1 MKNTEQ
7 VLVTGANRGIGKSL
21 VLVFAQ
27 HGHPVIATSRNI
39 DNQFLEW
46 CEVTSRITGSTVTP
60 EFLALDDATAAQ
72 ARAREIVTINPHVTH
87 FINNA
92 ALAHGSTFFMTS
104 IGILKQVFEVNFFST
119 LAISQVFIKHLIKA
133 GAGKLLNISSISTQH
148 PMPGTLAYGSS
159 KLALEYSTSVIA
171 KELQNTQISV
181 GAMGLGLVNTEMLA
195 KMDIKS
201 QENLKSLNPKV
212 EVLDSLDV
220 AQEIYRFMT
229 YLNPNNSG
237 TVRFVERIAK

>member
-1 MKNTEQ
+1 
-7 VLVTGANRGIGKSL
+7 
-21 VLVFAQ
+21 
-27 HGHPVIATSRNI
+27 
-39 DNQFLEW
+39 
-46 CEVTSRITGSTVTP
+46 
-60 EFLALDDATAAQ
+60 
-72 ARAREIVTINPHVTH
+72 
-87 FINNA
+87 
-92 ALAHGSTFFMTS
+92 MTS

-237 TVRFVERIAK
+237 TAK